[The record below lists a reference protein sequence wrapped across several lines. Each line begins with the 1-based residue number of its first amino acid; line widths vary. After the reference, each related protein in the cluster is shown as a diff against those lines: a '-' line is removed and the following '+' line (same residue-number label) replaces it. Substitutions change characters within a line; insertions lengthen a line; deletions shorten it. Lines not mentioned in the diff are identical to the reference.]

1 MTNPKKIPLE
11 KVLEE
16 IENLQ
21 ESKEKLLSD
30 LKEIQ
35 ETIASTSH
43 SINPKTN
50 EITVELSNIDT
61 VLITPAGKNFSL
73 EDSRKNIQNC
83 LDQMPNGKTLEG
95 VPREVWL
102 EWMSIKL

>member
-1 MTNPKKIPLE
+1 MTQEELLKKLRE
-11 KVLEE
+11 KPSAF
-16 IENLQ
+16 Q
-21 ESKEKLLSD
+21 SYEKFEYKGIKVRISRD
-30 LKEIQ
+30 K
-35 ETIASTSH
+35 
-43 SINPKTN
+43 
-50 EITVELSNIDT
+50 

-102 EWMSIKL
+102 EWMRQC